1 MVTMQRMVI
10 IAMPIVMMVPLRW
23 ALEVSEFLT
32 NDDDAEEVAREKTPP
47 TTSCADSSRT
57 L

>member
-1 MVTMQRMVI
+1 MQRMVI